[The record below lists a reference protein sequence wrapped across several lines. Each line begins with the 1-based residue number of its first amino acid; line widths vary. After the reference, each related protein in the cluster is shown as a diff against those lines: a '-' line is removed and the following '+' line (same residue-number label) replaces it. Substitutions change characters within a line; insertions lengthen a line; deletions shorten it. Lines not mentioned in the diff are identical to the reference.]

1 MPILTKRE
9 RQDAK
14 LTLADTDRRARNLI
28 EPGRYIDVSADAT
41 QLPTRYAVGDNNTN
55 NLVINPNISGLLPG
69 RPWNSTTSVYAIL
82 AFEPKLVFDFTG
94 NVFKTGGGISTFSN
108 SITHARAGNA
118 TMVDSDGLLK
128 WAPHNL
134 VPYSEDQTQWYLY
147 PATATR
153 TADRI
158 TFTTATT
165 DRRAATYSDGI
176 QTVGGLDYKIVAD
189 FTVDDGLPVI
199 ALGTRSGL
207 YKFAWAS
214 YDTTLLTSDD
224 YSVSDTVTNITVDS
238 CVNIS
243 GNIWRL
249 TVGYTAGSSVPTAVI
264 VHLGTAGQTASQL
277 RTAGVGTGSCGVT
290 NVHSFRSDLGG
301 MANNPTTSNS
311 YVPTTSSAVYAPRV
325 GHLVYNGSAWVS
337 EGILHESEARTNLMT
352 DSGDLT
358 SADWSWPGGLI
369 VGTVTTGSPFGTHQT
384 ISPRSSSAGTGAEQ
398 RYQIGKS
405 ITSGSTYVTSS
416 LVKYSAGSGWFILI
430 PYDTGSGNRRAW
442 FDLQNGVV
450 GTKDANVLDYGM
462 IDYGDGWWLCWASAN
477 VTSTSGGMSVEMP
490 NGDGVRTCTATDVIL
505 IAGSQFELGSTPS
518 SYIPTSDSTVARAA
532 ETLTVPA
539 ANLPYPTYSE
549 TTGTELV
556 TNGTFD
562 TDVSGW
568 VAGSSSAT
576 SAAVSGEMHVTAGP
590 ANGRVVTGVPT
601 IVGRFYQVSGVGRAI
616 SGTGGPGATLYLTN
630 SGGGTIKGGII
641 NYTTTDAPLG
651 LTFKATATTS
661 YISAI
666 VMGNGGN
673 VSAFDNIS
681 VKEVNPLTLSIQMD
695 GKMTYADDGAT
706 TFFYRWLLNP
716 TNYAQTVLQT
726 TGSYEGRIR
735 SSQRET
741 TSGYDE
747 VATSN
752 SYFTPDINVPFNIS
766 SRHGSTF
773 LNAAEGG
780 TALTANTTV
789 TALPDLSSADL
800 LLGSIF
806 MGTIGKFRVWDEDLT
821 DAGIVEATEPSTEPS
836 LQLTFDGSSTT
847 SFTVLD
853 WSE

>member
-108 SITHARAGNA
+108 SVTHARAGNA

-301 MANNPTTSNS
+301 MVNNPTTSNS

-325 GHLVYNGSAWVS
+325 GHHVYNGSAWVN

-539 ANLPYPTYSE
+539 ANLPY
-549 TTGTELV
+549 
-556 TNGTFD
+556 
-562 TDVSGW
+562 
-568 VAGSSSAT
+568 SST
-576 SAAVSGEMHVTAGP
+576 
-590 ANGRVVTGVPT
+590 
-601 IVGRFYQVSGVGRAI
+601 
-616 SGTGGPGATLYLTN
+616 
-630 SGGGTIKGGII
+630 
-641 NYTTTDAPLG
+641 
-651 LTFKATATTS
+651 
-661 YISAI
+661 
-666 VMGNGGN
+666 N
-673 VSAFDNIS
+673 VS
-681 VKEVNPLTLSIQMD
+681 IQID

-836 LQLTFDGSSTT
+836 LQLTFDSSSTN

>member
-301 MANNPTTSNS
+301 MVNNPTTSNS

-325 GHLVYNGSAWVS
+325 GHHVYNGSAWVN
-337 EGILHESEARTNLMT
+337 EGILHESEARTNLVT
-352 DSGDLT
+352 YSNDFTHSSWVKNATITPNDAVSPDGT
-358 SADWSWPGGLI
+358 SNASKFSFGGT
-369 VGTVTTGSPFGTHQT
+369 GYFQFNHSRTTGQTYT
-384 ISPRSSSAGTGAEQ
+384 ISAWVKSYDGTDEAFQ
-398 RYQIGKS
+398 LY
-405 ITSGSTYVTSS
+405 
-416 LVKYSAGSGWFILI
+416 A
-430 PYDTGSGNRRAW
+430 
-442 FDLQNGVV
+442 QNGAFNQDFIA
-450 GTKDANVLDYGM
+450 TSEWQRFSFTY
-462 IDYGDGWWLCWASAN
+462 
-477 VTSTSGGMSVEMP
+477 TSTGTTF
-490 NGDGVRTCTATDVIL
+490 NGDG
-505 IAGSQFELGSTPS
+505 IARPTNNIPALLHVYGIQIEAGSTPS
-518 SYIPTSDSTVARAA
+518 SYIPTSGSTVTRAA

-539 ANLPYPTYSE
+539 ANLPY
-549 TTGTELV
+549 
-556 TNGTFD
+556 
-562 TDVSGW
+562 
-568 VAGSSSAT
+568 SST
-576 SAAVSGEMHVTAGP
+576 
-590 ANGRVVTGVPT
+590 
-601 IVGRFYQVSGVGRAI
+601 
-616 SGTGGPGATLYLTN
+616 
-630 SGGGTIKGGII
+630 
-641 NYTTTDAPLG
+641 
-651 LTFKATATTS
+651 
-661 YISAI
+661 
-666 VMGNGGN
+666 N
-673 VSAFDNIS
+673 VS
-681 VKEVNPLTLSIQMD
+681 IQID

-836 LQLTFDGSSTT
+836 LQLTFDSSSTN

>member
-1 MPILTKRE
+1 MATLTKRE

-28 EPGRYIDVSADAT
+28 KPGRYIDVSADAT
-41 QLPTRYAVGDNNTN
+41 QLPTRYAVGDNT

-108 SITHARAGNA
+108 SITHARAGQA

-134 VPYSEDQTQWYLY
+134 VPYSEDQTQWYSY
-147 PATATR
+147 AGAATR

-165 DRRAATYSDGI
+165 DRRATTYSDGI
-176 QTVGGLDYKIVAD
+176 QTVAGLDYKIVAD

-199 ALGTRSGL
+199 ALGTWRGQ

-214 YDTTLLTSDD
+214 YDTTLLTSDN
-224 YSVSDTVTNITVDS
+224 YAISDTATNITVDS

-249 TVGYTAGSSVPTAVI
+249 TVGYTAGASAPTAVI

-301 MANNPTTSNS
+301 MVNNSATGNS

-325 GHLVYNGSAWVS
+325 GHHVYNGSAWVN

-369 VGTVTTGSPFGTHQT
+369 VGTVTTGSPFGTYQT
-384 ISPRSSSAGTGAEQ
+384 ISPRSSSANLGPAQ

-405 ITSGSTYVTSS
+405 ITSGSTYVGWA
-416 LVKYSAGSGWFILI
+416 LVKYSAGSGWFEINM
-430 PYDTGSGNRRAW
+430 YNTGSDKRAW

-450 GTKDANVLDYGM
+450 GIKTGSIIDHGM

-477 VTSTSGGMSVEMP
+477 VTSTSGGLSVEMP
-490 NGDGVRTCTATDVIL
+490 NGDGIQSCTVSDVIL
-505 IAGSQFELGSTPS
+505 IAGSQFELGATPS
-518 SYIPTSDSTVARAA
+518 SYIPTGSSTVTRAA

-539 ANLPYPTYSE
+539 ANLPWPTPVE
-549 TTGTELV
+549 VTGTELV

-576 SAAVSGEMHVTAGP
+576 SAAVSGEMHVTAVP

-673 VSAFDNIS
+673 VSAFDNVS
-681 VKEVNPLTLSIQMD
+681 VKEINPLSVSIQMD

-706 TFFYRWLLNP
+706 AFFYRWLLNP

-735 SSQRET
+735 YSQRET

-747 VATSN
+747 IATSN

-766 SRHGSTF
+766 ARHGSTF
-773 LNAAEGG
+773 LNGAEGG

-789 TALPDLSSADL
+789 TALPDLSSTDL
-800 LLGSIF
+800 LLGYIF
-806 MGTIGKFRVWDEDLT
+806 MGTIGKFRVWSEDLT
-821 DAGIVEATEPSTEPS
+821 DAGIVEASAPSTEPS
-836 LQLTFDGSSTT
+836 LQLTFDGSSTN